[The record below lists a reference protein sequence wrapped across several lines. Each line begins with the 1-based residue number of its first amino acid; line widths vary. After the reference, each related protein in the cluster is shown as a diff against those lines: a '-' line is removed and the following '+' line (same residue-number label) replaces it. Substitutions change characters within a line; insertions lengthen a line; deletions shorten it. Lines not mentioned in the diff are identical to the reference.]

1 MSAFH
6 EMKEEI
12 TAFFNRNLVLK
23 LFKWISV
30 FLFPFYLTLAVNY
43 LSFGNTTQLYTLFT
57 KNLGSF
63 TFGLLLV
70 WLAFLFFAAVIPNF
84 ALSALVTAILFIS
97 FSLVDYFKFA
107 ILEVHFFPWDIY
119 LARNAS
125 SFTEFLS
132 TIVIPEALWE
142 ILFSTLFYC
151 ILLYLI
157 TPKILIK
164 WRFRVM
170 TTPLFLIGFF
180 LLMTNH
186 TAQQGLSP
194 FLGISSEKPADQNT
208 FYAEHGFLTAFSL
221 NFGSVQNTNAPEKY
235 SKSYIQHAF
244 EKYLPENNSGETFQ
258 NPDIV
263 VVLSEAFW
271 DPTVLN
277 GVTFSDDPLKNY
289 RKIAK
294 TNPSGK
300 MISPT
305 FGGGTV
311 RPEFEILTGM
321 STSAL
326 PPGNI
331 PYQQYVKSD
340 IFSYPRVYKNLG
352 YDTIGLHTYQKTFYD
367 RDKAYPHMGFDD
379 FLGEYDLHA
388 EQHWNSGPYITDET
402 IAEEVVY
409 QLEQPHDVGVFVM
422 AITMENH
429 SMYQNKFDEKDRVIK
444 VSGDNL
450 TSQQILT
457 LENYAAGVRDSDRAL
472 KSIYDYVM
480 NREKPTIVLW
490 YGDHLPTLGDDFD
503 PYLATNTISRP
514 TASQW
519 SEEEKH
525 IMFST
530 PYLVFTNYDTGKE
543 YLADNQSVSPF
554 LLPALMADYIDAP
567 QCLQTNFLLDLYRTC
582 PIMSKYYN
590 FYSPNADKTKREQMQ
605 ELHELMTYDMLI
617 GKNYISELK

>member
-23 LFKWISV
+23 LFKWICV

-57 KNLGSF
+57 KNLGAF

-84 ALSALVTAILFIS
+84 ALSALVTATLFIS

-157 TPKILIK
+157 TPKISIK

-170 TTPLFLIGFF
+170 TSPLFLIGFF